1 MSSVGTACL
10 YIHISDRRGRH
21 TQNGHR
27 NGHTFITARFNTA
40 VGSDG
45 GHLAVRLQCAA
56 RERACSRG
64 AETRLDSDGVGVHG
78 GQNLNV
84 YAHFSPAFSVSKR
97 PRERFC
103 HRGAVP

>member
-1 MSSVGTACL
+1 MSSEQHACIYIDTYRTDQEGT
-10 YIHISDRRGRH
+10 D

-27 NGHTFITARFNTA
+27 NWHFTA
-40 VGSDG
+40 VGGDG

-56 RERACSRG
+56 RERACARG
-64 AETRLDSDGVGVHG
+64 AETKLELDSDARGGRHG
-78 GQNLNV
+78 GQNVNV
-84 YAHFSPAFSVSKR
+84 YAHFSPAFSKR